1 MLGNQSELLPS
12 ARSIPQDT
20 QQARSLWL
28 NAFRAAH
35 LLKGHHIA
43 AADGSTALQA
53 ATRACD
59 VPSLSG
65 VSHIRHLYTPLSTIP
80 IPKTGLQ
87 QSEIDLLRDLKRQ
100 GCCKESNTAFLLVCG
115 DNVAESLAA
124 ITKT

>member
-1 MLGNQSELLPS
+1 MLGNQSESLPS

-35 LLKGHHIA
+35 LFKGHHIA

-65 VSHIRHLYTPLSTIP
+65 VSHIRHLFTPLSTIP
-80 IPKTGLQ
+80 K
-87 QSEIDLLRDLKRQ
+87 
-100 GCCKESNTAFLLVCG
+100 NW
-115 DNVAESLAA
+115 LAA
-124 ITKT
+124 IRTRFAARHEATRVV

>member
-28 NAFRAAH
+28 NAFHAPH
-35 LLKGHHIA
+35 LFKGHHIA
-43 AADGSTALQA
+43 AADGSTALEA

-65 VSHIRHLYTPLSTIP
+65 VSHIRHLFTPLSTIP
-80 IPKTGLQ
+80 KT
-87 QSEIDLLRDLKRQ
+87 
-100 GCCKESNTAFLLVCG
+100 CCET
-115 DNVAESLAA
+115 
-124 ITKT
+124 